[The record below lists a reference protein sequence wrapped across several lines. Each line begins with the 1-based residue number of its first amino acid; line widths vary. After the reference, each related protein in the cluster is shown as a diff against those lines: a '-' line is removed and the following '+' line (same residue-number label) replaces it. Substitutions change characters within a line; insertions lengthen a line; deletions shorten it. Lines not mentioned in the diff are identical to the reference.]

1 MIKTE
6 PQDIKT
12 QAPVRKKYDLPN
24 LTTFCLN
31 QSEYFVGLF
40 LKLCPLMVIIYGLPP
55 PEKDSMIQSKPN
67 VGVTVV
73 FLQNVRLD
81 MIEPLKLNGYI

>member
-24 LTTFCLN
+24 LEAFCLN
-31 QSEYFVGLF
+31 QSDYFVGLI
-40 LKLCPLMVIIYGLPP
+40 LKLCLLIVILYGLTPL
-55 PEKDSMIQSKPN
+55 EKDN
-67 VGVTVV
+67 H
-73 FLQNVRLD
+73 
-81 MIEPLKLNGYI
+81 